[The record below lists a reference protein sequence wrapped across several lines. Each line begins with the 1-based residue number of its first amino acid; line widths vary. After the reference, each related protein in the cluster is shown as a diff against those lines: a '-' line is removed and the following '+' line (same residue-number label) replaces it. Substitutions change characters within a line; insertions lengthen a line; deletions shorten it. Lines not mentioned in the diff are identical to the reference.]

1 MTYKCPFCERTFST
15 RSSYSQHVASC
26 MKTAEEEENI
36 ITDMN
41 DMSLESEEFLNPIEE
56 VIVNKGI

>member
-1 MTYKCPFCERTFST
+1 
-15 RSSYSQHVASC
+15 

-41 DMSLESEEFLNPIEE
+41 DMSLESEEFPNPIEE
-56 VIVNKGI
+56 VIINKGI